1 MIYEEHQE
9 TADMLNEESQ
19 NPRAHLEDLA
29 YEAYVK
35 EVIAGDFY
43 NEIDGEFDYAK
54 QQEAIDLFEQEHG
67 SANLAY
73 VRERLSVNKPP
84 LLQELDQ
91 GRKAIAP
98 YWEIGEIILKQT
110 GHGNLVPKW
119 KEYLKARGYQ
129 REEMLEDYPMFKEVA
144 SAQSKGRLN
153 FRMNNAKV
161 ERFLFRWGYIDTLKH
176 PDNVDQDEREIAAR
190 PVTWNNSKE
199 LEQ

>member
-1 MIYEEHQE
+1 M
-9 TADMLNEESQ
+9 
-19 NPRAHLEDLA
+19 
-29 YEAYVK
+29 
-35 EVIAGDFY
+35 
-43 NEIDGEFDYAK
+43 
-54 QQEAIDLFEQEHG
+54 
-67 SANLAY
+67 
-73 VRERLSVNKPP
+73 
-84 LLQELDQ
+84 LQELDQ

-144 SAQSKGRLN
+144 SAQSKGRLH
-153 FRMNNAKV
+153 FRMSNAKV